1 MALWPFGKKK
11 QNDQEPAAPTPAP
24 AEQPVADAPAERAAV
39 QDVPAASVEHDA
51 VTGTTGPFDGDNVN
65 IDDFDFSDFAS
76 GVLDLGSMKLAIP
89 QGAQVQVEM
98 GEKGPKM
105 LHLVTT
111 SGRVTPVAF
120 AAPTQGGQWET
131 ASQEILDGMR
141 GEGSDADFEAGP
153 WGREVVASAN
163 NNVMRII
170 GIDGPRWMLRLTVA
184 APQDKADSAA
194 DIARDIAARTF
205 VYRGNDPILAGNSLP
220 VVMPAPLVEQ
230 VKKAMEQRAQQN
242 QTNQQAA
249 QNAQQSDAVREA
261 AQALRNL
268 NQQTPPENK

>member
-39 QDVPAASVEHDA
+39 QDGPAASVEHDA

-205 VYRGNDPILAGNSLP
+205 VYRGNDPVLAGNSLP

-268 NQQTPPENK
+268 NQQTPPDNK

>member
-268 NQQTPPENK
+268 NQQTPPDNK

>member
-39 QDVPAASVEHDA
+39 QDGPAASVEHDA

-205 VYRGNDPILAGNSLP
+205 VYRGNDPVLAGNSLP

>member
-39 QDVPAASVEHDA
+39 QDGPAASVEHDA